1 MDKEGVRDKAEN
13 HTSES
18 MNGFMWGSASF
29 LISIGSFPLQKGP
42 ARPMLLVAI
51 IALGRGP
58 WPLSLPSPFFF
69 FFFFKFS
76 FVLENRKN

>member
-58 WPLSLPSPFFF
+58 WPQGPLSSLSFFF
-69 FFFFKFS
+69 FFFF
-76 FVLENRKN
+76 